1 MIISKEKAVLELNSG
16 KVVAI
21 PTETVY
27 GLAARIDRPAAI
39 QKIFEIKERPFF
51 DPLIVHVS
59 STDQARA
66 LIQSWSLLAEKL
78 AEFFWPGP
86 LTLVV
91 PKNPRLDPMITSGLE
106 TVGLRSPWHKT
117 ALEII
122 ALTGPLAA
130 PSANKFGRTSPT
142 NAEHVEE
149 EFDGSVSI
157 CDGGPCSLGV
167 ESTILEVGEKE
178 LRILR
183 PGMILVSQIE
193 QFLKEEGFQIPVLVG
208 SGKMVSPGSMKHHY
222 MPPIPLILCMSKLTP
237 EQLKTKARAAFA
249 SLPEETEGVKLLRPA
264 AVEKFLEVRLAQDP
278 KIAAR
283 ELYFLLR
290 GQSRNNPDFLFM
302 DWQPHWSGPDWAPVV
317 DRIQKAASC
326 VLL

>member
-1 MIISKEKAVLELNSG
+1 MIISKERAIQDLNAG

-27 GLAARIDRPAAI
+27 GLAARIDRPDAVL
-39 QKIFEIKERPFF
+39 KIFETKERPFF

-59 STDQARA
+59 SIDQARE
-66 LIQSWSLLAEKL
+66 LTLSWSIVADKL

-91 PKNPRLDPMITSGLE
+91 PKNPNLDPMITSGLE

-122 ALTGPLAA
+122 AATGPLAA

-149 EFDGSVSI
+149 EFDGAVSI
-157 CDGGPCSLGV
+157 VDGGPCELGV

-183 PGMILVSQIE
+183 PGMILPAQIE
-193 QFLKEEGFQIPVLVG
+193 QFLKEEDFDIPVVVG
-208 SGKMVSPGSMKHHY
+208 AGKAVTPGALKHHY
-222 MPPIPLILCMSKLTP
+222 MPAIPLVLCMTKLSP
-237 EQLKTKARAAFA
+237 AAMKAKAQAAFQN
-249 SLPEETEGVKLLRPA
+249 LPEENEGVRLIRPA
-264 AVEKFLEVRLAQDP
+264 AVEKYSEVRLANDP

-290 GQSRNNPDFLFM
+290 GQSRNNPDFLFIE
-302 DWQPHWSGPDWAPVV
+302 WQAQWKDPEWAPIV